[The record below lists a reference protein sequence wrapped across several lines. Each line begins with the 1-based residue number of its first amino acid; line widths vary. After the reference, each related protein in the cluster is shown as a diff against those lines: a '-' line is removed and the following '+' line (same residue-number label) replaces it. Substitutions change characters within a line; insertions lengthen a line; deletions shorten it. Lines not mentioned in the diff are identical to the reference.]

1 MNNNTPSKNG
11 LYEIREENGYIIER
25 VDVFNTFIGGTQNTT
40 HTHMADWRR
49 VLPPQNWWI
58 EYPLMG
64 FD

>member
-1 MNNNTPSKNG
+1 LN
-11 LYEIREENGYIIER
+11 EIREENGYIIER

-40 HTHMADWRR
+40 HTHGR
-49 VLPPQNWWI
+49 LEEGITPQNWWI